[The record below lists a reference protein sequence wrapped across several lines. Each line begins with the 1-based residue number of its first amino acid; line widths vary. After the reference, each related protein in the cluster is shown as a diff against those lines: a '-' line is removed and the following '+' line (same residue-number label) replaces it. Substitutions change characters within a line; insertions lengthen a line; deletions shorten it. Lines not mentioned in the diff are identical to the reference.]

1 MKMTKDTNN
10 NGRKGVAVIT
20 GASAGLG
27 RACAREFAK
36 NGYDVGLLARG
47 VEGLEGAKR
56 EVEEMGRKAVFV
68 QVDVADAD
76 AVDKAA
82 SKIEQELGEI
92 DVWVN
97 NAMNSVFSPVKKWNR
112 MIINV

>member
-1 MKMTKDTNN
+1 M
-10 NGRKGVAVIT
+10 VVIT

-47 VEGLEGAKR
+47 LEGLQGAKR
-56 EVEEMGRKAVFV
+56 EIEARGRKAVYV
-68 QVDVADAD
+68 QVDVADAKAVED
-76 AVDKAA
+76 AAT
-82 SKIEQELGEI
+82 KIEQELGEI

-97 NAMNSVFSPVKKWNR
+97 NAMNSVFSPVK
-112 MIINV
+112 